1 MTVQS
6 TSLPFSAHQVVAS
19 PLVFV
24 QLKSTSDD
32 GFTFHAEVASDQEVR
47 AGAVYCDGER
57 VYYSDERCRT
67 VLGFAVH
74 HGMLPGEEWQT
85 HLLPYHNA
93 VGDLKVLVDAAIS
106 VVAKTLEVIAQD
118 HLLVVHPG
126 RTVSLVPR
134 NEVSDGPSLGQ
145 LDGLMYEA
153 ANPGAFVIND
163 PKGTAMAATL
173 IARSD
178 FEAGF
183 LEGIRCDAPG
193 AQAMK
198 ALYRRIVTTAY
209 AAGAVHGSWSC
220 NSPLNKILRQVR
232 ETVPASL

>member
-6 TSLPFSAHQVVAS
+6 TSLPFNAHQVVVS

-24 QLKSTSDD
+24 QLESTGDD
-32 GFTFHAEVASDQEVR
+32 GLTFHAEVVSDQVR
-47 AGAVYCDGER
+47 AGAVYCDGVR

-67 VLGFAVH
+67 ILGFAVH
-74 HGMLPGEEWQT
+74 HGMFPGEEWQT

-106 VVAKTLEVIAQD
+106 VIAKTLEVIAQD

-126 RTVSLVPR
+126 RTISLVPR

-153 ANPGAFVIND
+153 ANPGAVVIND

-183 LEGIRCDAPG
+183 LEGIRSDAPG

-198 ALYRRIVTTAY
+198 ALYRRIVTAAY
-209 AAGAVHGSWSC
+209 AAGAVHASWAC